1 MKRIFAFLL
10 GLVMIFTVFSP
21 TNMKSAEAAS
31 KMSVEY
37 FVHVQTFGDSQGWV
51 RDGASAGTS
60 GQSKRLESIK
70 IRLAGNEYQG
80 NVVYKTHVQTY
91 GWQPW
96 AANGEISG
104 TQGLAKRLEGIEI
117 YLTGEVAKHYDIM
130 YRVHCQSY
138 GWMPWVSNGEMA
150 GTSGESKRLEAI
162 QIKLVPKKS
171 IVEMGVQYRTHCQTY
186 GWLNWSMNGSENGTT
201 GEGKRLE
208 AIEIKLNGN
217 RYSGG
222 ISYKTHVQSYG
233 WEKDMLSNGAMS
245 GTSGQSKR
253 LEAIQIEL
261 YGEVADYYDVY
272 YRVHAQSY
280 GWLGWA
286 KNGENAGTSKMSKR
300 LEAIEI
306 KLVEKD
312 ADKSQYENGNDSYVE
327 GEDAPVPVDARAQ
340 AVVDLCNSSRRA
352 NGVNNMLSIDPVLTL
367 AANIRAK
374 EIYQSFSHTR
384 PNGTSCFTVYNE
396 VGYSYMAAGENIA
409 AGYTSPESVMEGWI
423 NSPGHRANILNA
435 SFNKIGVACYEVP
448 NSIYRYHWVQLFSD

>member
-1 MKRIFAFLL
+1 MKKICAFLL
-10 GLVMIFTVFSP
+10 GLVMILTVFSP
-21 TNMKSAEAAS
+21 VNMKPAEAAS

-60 GQSKRLESIK
+60 GQSKRLESIR
-70 IRLAGNEYQG
+70 IRLVGNEYQG
-80 NVVYKTHVQTY
+80 NVVYKTHVQTH
-91 GWQPW
+91 GWQSW
-96 AANGEISG
+96 AANGEMSG
-104 TQGLAKRLEGIEI
+104 TAGQSKRLEGIEI
-117 YLTGEVAKHYDIM
+117 YLTGEVAKHYDIV

-138 GWMPWVSNGEMA
+138 GWMPWVANGEMA
-150 GTSGESKRLEAI
+150 GTSGQAKRLEAI
-162 QIKLVPKKS
+162 QIKLVPKTS
-171 IVEMGVQYRTHCQTY
+171 VVEMGVQYRTHCQTY
-186 GWLNWSMNGSENGTT
+186 GWLNWSMNGSPNGTT
-201 GEGKRLE
+201 GESKRLE
-208 AIEIKLNGN
+208 AIEVKLSGN

-233 WEKDMLSNGAMS
+233 WENDMVSNGAMS

-253 LEAIQIEL
+253 LEAIQIML

-286 KNGENAGTSKMSKR
+286 KNGENAGTSKLSKR

-306 KLVEKD
+306 RLVKKGSD
-312 ADKSQYENGNDSYVE
+312 TSMYENDGESYVE
-327 GEDAPVPVDARAQ
+327 GTDIPSDPRAQ
-340 AVVDLCNSSRRA
+340 AVVDLCNSNRRA
-352 NGVNNMLSIDPVLTL
+352 NGVSNMLSLDPVLTV

-374 EIYQSFSHTR
+374 EIYKSFSHTR
-384 PNGTSCFTVYNE
+384 PDGTSCFTVYSE

-409 AGYTSPESVMEGWI
+409 AGYYSPESVMNAWM
-423 NSPGHRANILNA
+423 NSPGHRANILNTL
-435 SFNKIGVACYEVP
+435 FNRIGVACYEVP